1 MFGFACILSVL
12 GNPAR
17 RQITARSRTLFYKG
31 GPTMK
36 VTVLMENTA
45 PAGCA
50 LAPEHGLSFWIET
63 GEQTILLDAG
73 ASGQFADN
81 AAKLGVDLDRADF
94 AVLSHGHRD
103 HANGLGR
110 FFAAN
115 AHAPVYLRT
124 TAPAPLYAKKP
135 AGYVF
140 VGMDRAMYQTYQD
153 RFIPVDGFRQLAD
166 NVWLVPKT
174 VADPQFDSREA
185 TLLQKRGE
193 DDYIPDDFSHEHAL
207 VFRQGDHLIVFSSC
221 SHGGIVNIVRSVQQ
235 QLDGLPV
242 KTVLGGFH
250 MYSPGVNDL
259 NCPPEYVRSVARE
272 LKSMG
277 VEQVWTGH
285 CTGPRALSI
294 LEEELAGRAAALTTG
309 LQITL

>member
-1 MFGFACILSVL
+1 
-12 GNPAR
+12 
-17 RQITARSRTLFYKG
+17 
-31 GPTMK
+31 MK

-50 LAPEHGLSFWIET
+50 LTPEHGLSFWIET
-63 GEQTILLDAG
+63 GEHTTLLDAG
-73 ASGQFADN
+73 ASGQFADD

-153 RFIPVDGFRQLAD
+153 RFIPVDG
-166 NVWLVPKT
+166 
-174 VADPQFDSREA
+174 
-185 TLLQKRGE
+185 
-193 DDYIPDDFSHEHAL
+193 
-207 VFRQGDHLIVFSSC
+207 
-221 SHGGIVNIVRSVQQ
+221 
-235 QLDGLPV
+235 
-242 KTVLGGFH
+242 
-250 MYSPGVNDL
+250 
-259 NCPPEYVRSVARE
+259 
-272 LKSMG
+272 
-277 VEQVWTGH
+277 
-285 CTGPRALSI
+285 
-294 LEEELAGRAAALTTG
+294 
-309 LQITL
+309 

>member
-1 MFGFACILSVL
+1 MFGFACILSVP

-17 RQITARSRTLFYKG
+17 RQITVRSRTLFYKG

-115 AHAPVYLRT
+115 AHAPVYLRA

-140 VGMDRAMYQTYQD
+140 VGIDRALYQAHRD
-153 RFIPVDGFRQLAD
+153 RFIPVDGFRQLAEGI
-166 NVWLVPKT
+166 WLVPKT

-207 VFRQGDHLIVFSSC
+207 VFRQGDQLIVFSSC
-221 SHGGIVNIVRSVQQ
+221 SHGGIVNIVRSAQQ

-285 CTGPRALSI
+285 CTGTRALSI
-294 LEEELAGRAAALTTG
+294 L
-309 LQITL
+309 